1 MNIEELM
8 KQLKRE
14 YIDTLPTKKAKVL
27 ELFRHN
33 QLVELETEF
42 HKMKGSGKT
51 YGLGEVSQFGEIFE
65 MICMDLPSALPTVM
79 PLALELIDE
88 IYRLQNL
95 NQSFDILQSKQ
106 YIYIQSLLAVLDNR
120 GADLTPKK

>member
-8 KQLKRE
+8 KQLKLE
-14 YIDTLPTKKAKVL
+14 YVETLPTKKAKIL
-27 ELFRHN
+27 ELFRQN

-65 MICMDLPSALPTVM
+65 TICMELPSALATVM
-79 PLALELIDE
+79 PLAIELIDE
-88 IYRLQNL
+88 TYRLQNL
-95 NQSFDILQSKQ
+95 NQSFDIAHSKQ
-106 YIYIQSLLAVLDNR
+106 YIYVQSLLDQKALVE
-120 GADLTPKK
+120 KK

>member
-27 ELFRHN
+27 ELFRQN

-65 MICMDLPSALPTVM
+65 MICMDLPSALYGDTVAGTIDDEAK
-79 PLALELIDE
+79 AL
-88 IYRLQNL
+88 
-95 NQSFDILQSKQ
+95 
-106 YIYIQSLLAVLDNR
+106 V
-120 GADLTPKK
+120 